1 MTTAAALSAIAGLS
15 LFAGQLYLDAKACLA
30 DRLLARAF
38 SNAMAD
44 GHARR
49 PWPGADLKVLGALEI
64 PHLGLIR
71 PVLSGAGGGS
81 LAFGAG
87 HVSGSV
93 LPGERGRCAIAGH
106 RDRAFRCLSRL
117 ALGDEVILRAPAGT
131 RSFVVVG
138 QSVVD
143 ESETWVTELL
153 LGDGLT
159 LITCWPFGG
168 LGPGTK
174 RYVVFCEPR
183 EFPDLGP
190 LDSLAEGVPELE
202 SIE

>member
-1 MTTAAALSAIAGLS
+1 MKRAALTAAAALSALAGLS

-30 DRLLARAF
+30 DHLLARALGDT
-38 SNAMAD
+38 MAD
-44 GHARR
+44 GRPRR
-49 PWPGADLKVLGALEI
+49 PWPGADLKVLGALEL
-64 PHLGLIR
+64 PDLGLIR

-87 HVSGSV
+87 HVSGSA
-93 LPGERGRCAIAGH
+93 LPGEHGRCAIAGH

-131 RSFVVVG
+131 RSFRVVG

-143 ESETWVTELL
+143 ESETWVTEAL

-168 LGPGTK
+168 LRSGPK
-174 RYVVFCEPR
+174 RYVVFCEP
-183 EFPDLGP
+183 E
-190 LDSLAEGVPELE
+190 AEL
-202 SIE
+202 